1 MYRIEIHYIFFRRIA
16 KQVIQTT
23 SEKQQFVSEIFLECV
38 SYVNSVI
45 EFSTSLPEAQ
55 VLVTFKP
62 VVRRLD
68 SARLRYAA

>member
-45 EFSTSLPEAQ
+45 EFSSCLPESQ
-55 VLVTFKP
+55 ILVALILKSVGRAKP
-62 VVRRLD
+62 LK
-68 SARLRYAA
+68 LI